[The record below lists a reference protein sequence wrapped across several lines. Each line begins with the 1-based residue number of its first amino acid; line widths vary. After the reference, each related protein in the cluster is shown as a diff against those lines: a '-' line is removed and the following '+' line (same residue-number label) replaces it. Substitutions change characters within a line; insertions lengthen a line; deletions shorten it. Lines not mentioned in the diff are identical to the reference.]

1 MRMNKRKT
9 WLGTALM
16 RYRSH
21 LPAFLMLCLLGL
33 FFSLQTEQF
42 FSFRNFINIMTQT
55 AAMSILAVGL
65 TFVLVGGHFD
75 ISGGSVLALVGV
87 CCGKLLLGGA
97 SVPIVLLSGIGLG
110 ALVGLF
116 NGFCVAKLRLSSF
129 ILTLTTSIM
138 VKGIAAAVSGGRT
151 LSGLPESFNFLG
163 AGKWGGLPVPV
174 LLTIAL
180 FVIFHLVLS
189 GTIYGHRVYA
199 VGEHAEHAKKA
210 GIPVERIVITNFVL
224 AGCLYG
230 VAAIVLT
237 GRLGAAVSTNGLN
250 LEMMALSALAI
261 GGVSMAGGRGN
272 MIGAFLGCLI
282 IGVLSNGLN
291 LLNLSP
297 YYADFIRGV
306 VIFGT
311 LALES
316 FRVMWKKRG

>member
-1 MRMNKRKT
+1 MKT
-9 WLGTALM
+9 REGKNWM
-16 RYRSH
+16 EKVWERFRPH
-21 LPAFLMLCLLGL
+21 LPAGLMLCLLGL
-33 FFSLQTEQF
+33 FFSLQAEQF
-42 FSFRNFINIMTQT
+42 FSLRNFINIMTQT

-65 TFVLVGGHFD
+65 TFVLIGGHFD

-87 CCGKLLLGGA
+87 CCGKLLISG
-97 SVPIVLLSGIGLG
+97 VPVPVVMLAGIGLG

-151 LSGLPESFNFLG
+151 LSGLPDTFNFLG
-163 AGKWGGLPVPV
+163 AGKLGNLPVPV
-174 LLTIAL
+174 ILTVLLFL
-180 FVIFHLVLS
+180 IFHFVLS

-199 VGEHAEHAKKA
+199 VGEQAEHARKA
-210 GIPVERIVITNFVL
+210 GIPVERIVIMNFVL
-224 AGCLYG
+224 AGCLY
-230 VAAIVLT
+230 ALSAIVLT
-237 GRLGAAVSTNGLN
+237 GRLGAAVSTNGLD

-261 GGVSMAGGRGN
+261 GGISMTGGRGN
-272 MIGAFLGCLI
+272 LIGAFLGCLI

-316 FRVMWKKRG
+316 VRVMWKRRS

>member
-1 MRMNKRKT
+1 MKAKERNNWMEKV
-9 WLGTALM
+9 WE
-16 RYRSH
+16 RYRPH
-21 LPAFLMLCLLGL
+21 LPAGLMLCLLGL
-33 FFSLQTEQF
+33 FFSLQAEEF
-42 FSFRNFINIMTQT
+42 FSLRNFINIMTQT

-65 TFVLVGGHFD
+65 TFVLIGGHFD

-87 CCGKLLLGGA
+87 CCGKMLLGGIP
-97 SVPIVLLSGIGLG
+97 VPAAMLAGVGIG
-110 ALVGLF
+110 ALAGFF
-116 NGFCVAKLRLSSF
+116 NGLCVAKLKLSSF

-151 LSGLPESFNFLG
+151 LSGLPDTFNFLG
-163 AGKWGGLPVPV
+163 AGKVAGLPVPV
-174 LLTIAL
+174 LLTILL
-180 FVIFHLVLS
+180 FLVFHFVLS
-189 GTIYGHRVYA
+189 GTIYGHQVYA
-199 VGEHAEHAKKA
+199 VGEQAEHARKA
-210 GIPVERIVITNFVL
+210 GIPVERIIVINFVL
-224 AGCLYG
+224 AGCLYA

-237 GRLGAAVSTNGLN
+237 GRLGAAVSTNGLD

-261 GGVSMAGGRGN
+261 GGVSMAGGRGS

-297 YYADFIRGV
+297 YYADFIRGM

-316 FRVMWKKRG
+316 VRVMWRRRG